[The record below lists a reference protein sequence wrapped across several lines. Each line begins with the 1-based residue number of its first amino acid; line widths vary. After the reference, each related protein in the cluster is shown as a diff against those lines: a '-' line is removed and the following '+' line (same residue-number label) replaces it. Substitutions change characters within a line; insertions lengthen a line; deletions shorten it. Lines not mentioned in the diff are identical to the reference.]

1 MSRPGMLR
9 AVAAVALVAAPVL
22 VAPPALAEPDPPS
35 AVAAPSPPA
44 GPVATDH
51 AAAQAEAQ
59 RLRQQVDLI
68 RVRAAAATERYDE
81 VAHQLATLTTRE
93 GLARRQLDQARAA
106 QQTVQNTL
114 EARARAIYM
123 SGGSLGL
130 YATVLDGSD
139 PADVAARYQS
149 VQAVLSGDGLAA
161 EQAGTQTERTEQ
173 IAVTLMDLAVR
184 KAQLAAAAATSAD
197 EITTLLARQ
206 TELLAAADATVRR
219 LAAEQEAAA
228 QAAEEARARATLR
241 ALGVLEQPSAGV
253 TSTTQAAIRV
263 AASALGRPYQWGATG
278 PDRFDC
284 SGLTGWAYR
293 AAGVNLPRTSRQQW
307 WAGRHVPLGELA
319 PGDLLFWA
327 TDTTDPATIHH
338 VALYTGNG
346 HMIEAPY
353 TGATVRSVPVRLD
366 HVIGAVRPA

>member
-1 MSRPGMLR
+1 MLR